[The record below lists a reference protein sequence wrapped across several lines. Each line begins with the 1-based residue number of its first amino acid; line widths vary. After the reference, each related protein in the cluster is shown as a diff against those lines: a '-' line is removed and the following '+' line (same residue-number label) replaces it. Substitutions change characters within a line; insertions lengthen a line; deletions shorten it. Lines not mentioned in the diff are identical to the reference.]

1 MKKYYMAAVHNAVR
15 ILEAG
20 DISFP
25 ITKADLLE
33 VVGDKNI
40 QIDFVKVITM
50 KEYCKNIKSDHFA
63 NKAQFF
69 NALFGAQLV

>member
-1 MKKYYMAAVHNAVR
+1 
-15 ILEAG
+15 
-20 DISFP
+20 
-25 ITKADLLE
+25 
-33 VVGDKNI
+33 
-40 QIDFVKVITM
+40 M

>member
-40 QIDFVKVITM
+40 QIDLIR
-50 KEYCKNIKSDHFA
+50 SSP
-63 NKAQFF
+63 
-69 NALFGAQLV
+69 

>member
-33 VVGDKNI
+33 VVGDKN
-40 QIDFVKVITM
+40 KVITM